1 LYIRLTLV
9 LEPRSDCAESEV
21 AEMTA
26 RRSAAAG
33 GTNDLIVTFAVE

>member
-9 LEPRSDCAESEV
+9 LEPRSDCAESGV

-26 RRSAAAG
+26 RRSAAG

>member
-9 LEPRSDCAESEV
+9 LEPRRDCAKSGV
-21 AEMTA
+21 AEVMVS
-26 RRSAAAG
+26 RSAAAG